1 MPTNLSEIKKM
12 FDKFNDV
19 PYTLV
24 FISES
29 KWNQEKQKY
38 IENLKK
44 HYKYTYISEEIEE
57 KSDLVEENN
66 DDITAIAADL
76 FDIDKIEIE

>member
-1 MPTNLSEIKKM
+1 MRPWL
-12 FDKFNDV
+12 FDKFNGV

-24 FISES
+24 FINES
-29 KWNQEKQKY
+29 KWNKEKQKY
-38 IENLKK
+38 IDNLKN
-44 HYKYTYISEEIEE
+44 HYKYTYISEEIEDTSEKNEE
-57 KSDLVEENN
+57 KS